1 MSQHFKWLLI
11 CWSLLAF
18 CWWGIALWLVS
29 RERHRPRSRKMRGS
43 HAAQQNRPPLSIFKP
58 IPSLQGDTPS
68 PQLVGALESFV
79 SQLTADAEMLLGI
92 EETEAAAWEPVIGK
106 WRQTYPGVRLNVI
119 VAPRPAQFHSP
130 KVSWF
135 HHLARYAEGEVWLW
149 SDADIIAPAGS
160 LDAMR
165 REFLESGAGML
176 TCPYVV
182 RNIGP
187 APMMLEGLF
196 VNMEFYPGVL
206 FCRQMGPV
214 RFGLG
219 PAMMFSAM
227 RFRERALWEKLGARM
242 ADDNALGHALAP
254 VKVSE
259 TTVVTFAA
267 ESDWRDAIEHYF
279 RWQKTVRWCQPAG
292 FAGLVIIQPM
302 LGWLSAVLL
311 HPGNP
316 VAWLGLAATGQVEVL
331 TATSLFWLVGYE
343 MRSWWVVSLWSL
355 LLRPLTWVACWM
367 PWPVVFRSQK
377 RKWWSLYHSVPLE
390 GET

>member
-1 MSQHFKWLLI
+1 MSRHFEWLMI
-11 CWSLLAF
+11 GWSLLAF
-18 CWWGIALWLVS
+18 CWWGITLWLVS
-29 RERHRPRSRKMRGS
+29 RERHKQRALKTKVIR
-43 HAAQQNRPPLSIFKP
+43 AVQQNRPTLSIFKP
-58 IPSLQGDTPS
+58 IPSLHGDRPS

-92 EETEAAAWEPVIGK
+92 EETEAVTWESVIRK
-106 WRQTYPGVRLNVI
+106 WRQVYPEARLNVI
-119 VAPRPAQFHSP
+119 MAPRPAQFHSP

-135 HHLARYAEGEVWLW
+135 HHLARFAESEIWLW
-149 SDADIIAPAGS
+149 SDADIVAPAGS

-165 REFLESGAGML
+165 CEFSESGAGML

-182 RNIGP
+182 RNIGF

-206 FCRQMGPV
+206 FCREMGPV

-219 PAMMFSAM
+219 PAMMFSAA
-227 RFRERALWEKLGARM
+227 RFRERAQWENLGVRM
-242 ADDNALGHALAP
+242 ADDNALGRALAP

-267 ESDWRDAIEHYF
+267 ESTWRDAVEHYF

-292 FAGLVIIQPM
+292 FAGLIIIQPM
-302 LGWLSAVLL
+302 LGWLAAVLL
-311 HPGNP
+311 HPANP
-316 VAWLGLAATGQVEVL
+316 IAWLGLAATGQVEVL
-331 TATSLFWLVGYE
+331 TAMTLFWLIGCE
-343 MRSWWVVSLWSL
+343 LRSWWMVSLWSL

>member
-1 MSQHFKWLLI
+1 MI
-11 CWSLLAF
+11 GWSLLAF
-18 CWWGIALWLVS
+18 CWWGITLWLVS
-29 RERHRPRSRKMRGS
+29 RERHKQRALKTKVIR
-43 HAAQQNRPPLSIFKP
+43 AVQQNRPTLSIFKP
-58 IPSLQGDTPS
+58 IPSLHGDQPS

-92 EETEAAAWEPVIGK
+92 EETEAVTWESVIRK
-106 WRQTYPGVRLNVI
+106 WRQVYPEARLNVI
-119 VAPRPAQFHSP
+119 MAPRPAQFHSP

-135 HHLARYAEGEVWLW
+135 HHLARFAESEIWLW
-149 SDADIIAPAGS
+149 SDADIVAPAGS

-165 REFLESGAGML
+165 HELSESGAGML

-206 FCRQMGPV
+206 FCREMGPV

-219 PAMMFSAM
+219 PAMMFSAA
-227 RFRERALWEKLGARM
+227 RFRERAQWENLGVRM
-242 ADDNALGHALAP
+242 ADDNALGRALAP

-267 ESDWRDAIEHYF
+267 ESTWRDAVEHYF

-292 FAGLVIIQPM
+292 FAGLIIIQPM
-302 LGWLSAVLL
+302 LGWLAAVLL
-311 HPGNP
+311 HPANP
-316 VAWLGLAATGQVEVL
+316 IAWLGLAATGQVEVL
-331 TATSLFWLVGYE
+331 TAMTLFWLIGCE
-343 MRSWWVVSLWSL
+343 LRSWWVVSLWSL

>member
-1 MSQHFKWLLI
+1 MSQHFEWLLI
-11 CWSLLAF
+11 GWSLLAF
-18 CWWGIALWLVS
+18 CWWGITLWLVT
-29 RERHRPRSRKMRGS
+29 RECRKTRSRRISGS
-43 HAAQQNRPPLSIFKP
+43 DVARRNLPPLSIFKP
-58 IPSLQGDTPS
+58 IPSLHGDTPL
-68 PQLVGALESFV
+68 PQLVGALESFI

-92 EETEAAAWEPVIGK
+92 EVNDAARWEPLIGK
-106 WRQTYPGVRLNVI
+106 WRQMYPEARLNVI
-119 VAPRPAQFHSP
+119 VAPRPTQFQSP

-149 SDADIIAPAGS
+149 SDADIAAPAGS

-182 RNIGP
+182 RNVGS
-187 APMMLEGLF
+187 APMMLEALF
-196 VNMEFYPGVL
+196 ANMEFYPGVL

-219 PAMMFSAM
+219 PAMMFSAA
-227 RFRERALWEKLGARM
+227 RFRERADWEKLGARM
-242 ADDNALGHALAP
+242 ADDNALGRALAP

-259 TTVVTFAA
+259 TTMVTFPS
-267 ESDWRDAIEHYF
+267 ESTWRDAIEHYV

-292 FAGLVIIQPM
+292 FAGLIIIQPM
-302 LGWLSAVLL
+302 LGWLLAALL
-311 HPGNP
+311 HPTNP
-316 VAWLGLAATGQVEVL
+316 VAWVGLVATGQVEVL
-331 TATSLFWLVGYE
+331 TATTVFWLIGCE
-343 MRSWWVVSLWSL
+343 MRSWWVVTLWSL

-367 PWPVVFRSQK
+367 PWPVVFRSQR
-377 RKWWSLYHSVPLE
+377 RKWRSLYHSVPLE

>member
-1 MSQHFKWLLI
+1 MI
-11 CWSLLAF
+11 GWSLLAF
-18 CWWGIALWLVS
+18 CWWGITLWLVS
-29 RERHRPRSRKMRGS
+29 RERHKQRALKTKVIR
-43 HAAQQNRPPLSIFKP
+43 AVQQNRPTLSIFKP
-58 IPSLQGDTPS
+58 IPSLHGDQPS

-79 SQLTADAEMLLGI
+79 SQMTADAEMLLGI
-92 EETEAAAWEPVIGK
+92 EETEAVTWESVIGK
-106 WRQTYPGVRLNVI
+106 WRQVYPEARLNVI

-135 HHLARYAEGEVWLW
+135 HHLARFAESEIWLW
-149 SDADIIAPAGS
+149 SDADIVAPAGS

-165 REFLESGAGML
+165 CEFSESGAGML

-206 FCRQMGPV
+206 FCREMGPV

-219 PAMMFSAM
+219 PAMMFSAA
-227 RFRERALWEKLGARM
+227 RFRERAQWENLGARM
-242 ADDNALGHALAP
+242 ADDNALGRDLAP
-254 VKVSE
+254 EKVSE
-259 TTVVTFAA
+259 TTVVTLAA
-267 ESDWRDAIEHYF
+267 ESPWRDAVEHYF

-292 FAGLVIIQPM
+292 FAGLIIIQPM
-302 LGWLSAVLL
+302 LGWLAAVLL
-311 HPGNP
+311 HPANP
-316 VAWLGLAATGQVEVL
+316 IAWLGLAATGQVEVL
-331 TATSLFWLVGYE
+331 TAMTLFWLIGCE
-343 MRSWWVVSLWSL
+343 LRSWWVVSLWSL

>member
-1 MSQHFKWLLI
+1 MSQHFEWLLI
-11 CWSLLAF
+11 SWSLLAF
-18 CWWGIALWLVS
+18 CWWGIALWLVI
-29 RERHRPRSRKMRGS
+29 RERHKPRLRKSSVRD
-43 HAAQQNRPPLSIFKP
+43 AAQLDQPSLSIFKP
-58 IPSLQGDTPS
+58 IPGLQGDAPS
-68 PQLVGALESFV
+68 LQLVGALESFV

-92 EETEAAAWEPVIGK
+92 EETDAAAWEPVIGK
-106 WRQTYPGVRLNVI
+106 WRQRYPEARLNVI
-119 VAPRPAQFHSP
+119 LAPRPAQFHSP

-149 SDADIIAPAGS
+149 SDADIVAPPGS

-182 RNIGP
+182 RNVGP

-219 PAMMFSAM
+219 PAMMFSAK
-227 RFRERALWEKLGARM
+227 RFHERALWEKLGARM

-267 ESDWRDAIEHYF
+267 ESTWRDAIEHYF

-292 FAGLVIIQPM
+292 FAGLVIIEPM
-302 LGWLSAVLL
+302 LGWLTAVLL
-311 HPGNP
+311 HPGNS
-316 VAWLGLAATGQVEVL
+316 VAWL
-331 TATSLFWLVGYE
+331 
-343 MRSWWVVSLWSL
+343 
-355 LLRPLTWVACWM
+355 
-367 PWPVVFRSQK
+367 
-377 RKWWSLYHSVPLE
+377 
-390 GET
+390 

>member
-1 MSQHFKWLLI
+1 MSRHIEWLLVG
-11 CWSLLAF
+11 WSLLAF
-18 CWWGIALWLVS
+18 GWWGIALWLVS
-29 RERHRPRSRKMRGS
+29 REHRKKHSRKISRSG
-43 HAAQQNRPPLSIFKP
+43 AAHLSPRPLSIFKP
-58 IPSLQGDTPS
+58 IPSLPGGQPS

-92 EETEAAAWEPVIGK
+92 EVSEASVWEPVIAK
-106 WRQTYPGVRLNVI
+106 WRQTYPEARLNVI
-119 VAPRPAQFHSP
+119 IAPRPAQFHSP

-149 SDADIIAPAGS
+149 SDADIVAPAGS

-165 REFLESGAGML
+165 LEFSESDAGML

-182 RNIGP
+182 RSIGP
-187 APMMLEGLF
+187 APMMLEALF
-196 VNMEFYPGVL
+196 ANMEFYPGVL

-219 PAMMFSAM
+219 PAMMFVAA
-227 RFRERALWEKLGARM
+227 RFRERAQWDKLGMRM
-242 ADDNALGHALAP
+242 ADDNALGRALAP
-254 VKVSE
+254 VQVSE
-259 TTVVTFAA
+259 TTMVTFPA
-267 ESDWRDAIEHYF
+267 ESSWRGAVEHYF

-292 FAGLVIIQPM
+292 FAGLIVIQPM
-302 LGWLSAVLL
+302 LGWLAVVLL
-311 HPGNP
+311 HPANP
-316 VAWLGLAATGQVEVL
+316 IAWAGLAATGQVEVL
-331 TATSLFWLVGYE
+331 TAMTLFWLIGCE

-377 RKWWSLYHSVPLE
+377 RKWWSLYRSVPLE